1 MIKDNCWQAASR
13 VIEKIEQ
20 AGFEAVFVGGA
31 VRDLFVDKTSSDVD
45 VATNALPLEV
55 KAIFSNTIDVGI
67 EHGTVL
73 VLDEGEPIEV
83 TTYRT
88 DGEYSD
94 HRRPNEVKFVR
105 SLEEDLAR
113 RDFTMN
119 AMAMTHQGETIDLYG
134 GKDDIAAKVIRA
146 VGDPY
151 KRFEEDALRMI
162 RAVRFSAQLG
172 FTIEIE
178 TKQAAQQ
185 LAAQLQY
192 VAKERIHAEFNKMW
206 KSLYVSQGI
215 AMLKETGLVDYLA
228 GSFNPTEWRHFQTTN
243 PIVGW
248 AYLNLISNNEHL
260 LSDYKCSNKE
270 KVFAKQVKDAYHK
283 LKEGWKVLDY
293 FHYPLEVLQAA
304 SDFANWQGNTNYI
317 NTEEIAQRKASL
329 PIGSV
334 QELAVNGNHFISWT
348 EKKRGPWIK
357 EALDAALLAVLTGK
371 IDNDLEQLKEWFND
385 YNKR

>member
-1 MIKDNCWQAASR
+1 MMKDNCWEAASR
-13 VIEKIEQ
+13 VIEKMEQ

-31 VRDLFVDKTSSDVD
+31 VRDLFVGQISADVD

-119 AMAMTHQGETIDLYG
+119 AMAMTRHGETIDLYG
-134 GKDDIAAKVIRA
+134 GKADIVNKIIRA

-172 FTIEIE
+172 FTIEEE
-178 TKQAAQQ
+178 TNQAAQQ
-185 LAAQLQY
+185 LASQLQY

-206 KSLYVSQGI
+206 KSRYVSQGI
-215 AMLKETGLVDYLA
+215 AMLNETGLTQFLK
-228 GSFNPTEWRHFQTTN
+228 GSFIPNDWRYFQTTN
-243 PIVGW
+243 PFVGW
-248 AYLNLISNNEHL
+248 AYLYLLSKDEHL
-260 LSDYKCSNKE
+260 LSYYKCSNKE
-270 KVFAKQVKDAYHK
+270 KAFAKQVKDAYYK
-283 LKEGWKVLDY
+283 LKDEWNVLDY
-293 FHYPLEVLQAA
+293 FHYQLEVLQAA
-304 SDFANWQGNTNYI
+304 ADFANWQGNTTYI
-317 NTEEIAQRKASL
+317 NKEEIAKQKASL
-329 PIGSV
+329 PIANV

-348 EKKRGPWIK
+348 ERKRGPWIK
-357 EALDAALLAVLTGK
+357 DALDAALLAVLTGEV
-371 IDNDLEQLKEWFND
+371 DNDLEQLKEWFND
-385 YNKR
+385 YDKR